1 MEPTRAASPS
11 KPPRPLPMV
20 CSRAVAGDA
29 RYFPQAEY
37 EGRKYFFC
45 TDYCLN
51 AFLESPE
58 RFLAA
63 HRKKRGTCA
72 DPAGNLTGRKS

>member
-1 MEPTRAASPS
+1 
-11 KPPRPLPMV
+11 MV

-29 RYFPQAEY
+29 RYFPQREY
-37 EGRKYFFC
+37 KGRTLYFC

-51 AFLESPE
+51 AFLEDPE

-63 HRKKRGTCA
+63 HRKKRQSCA
-72 DPAGNLTGRKS
+72 DPGRNARAGYR